1 MIFFFFLNESNQT
14 DKFTCAEC
22 VEGPGIS
29 RGPGGACAVTAVLPE
44 EQAADTAS
52 LVGSSIP

>member
-1 MIFFFFLNESNQT
+1 MILFNESNQT

-29 RGPGGACAVTAVLPE
+29 RGPGSACAVTAVLPE
-44 EQAADTAS
+44 EQAAGTAS